1 MGELLQEIILIEPRW
16 LLSNVLGQ
24 LLNTESAEQPYGQYS
39 VHYIQTMFPD
49 TDASDIVQLLEA
61 MDICI
66 QGSVCEFPSLMRGNA
81 PIGTW
86 EKEDENGNISVYG
99 GVRLQV
105 ADYNSLLPLGFFPR
119 VQLSLRRNFQQDVE
133 DPDMDLVLW
142 KDGAKCVSGNMEAL
156 LVVTNEGQ
164 SIEIRVRGLSSS
176 RQGCFIFM
184 EDLIHLVT
192 QVGMESYPGLLINQD
207 VLSPIQLRNHEKYVM
222 TYEPKHIFKAQL
234 EQDGYLLNEIT
245 GEKENFT
252 DLFCFGSESV
262 ESNTIA
268 GVDLHLTDLPVLTRR
283 QLSMLLD
290 PPDPMGKDWCL
301 LALSVGLVD
310 KVPLLDSPNGPKGP
324 VSLDESDSPTE
335 RTLQEWG
342 NDPQC
347 TIGVLITKL
356 NSLGREDAARVIL
369 KSAPIYKFLPDPRA
383 IEEGTIKEPS
393 TSNNS
398 SSTVVSR

>member
-16 LLSNVLGQ
+16 LLSHVVGQ
-24 LLNTESAEQPYGQYS
+24 LLSPDTVEQPYGQYS
-39 VHYIQTMFPD
+39 VHYIQSMFPE
-49 TDASDIVQLLEA
+49 TDVSDIIQLLEA

-66 QGSVCEFPSLMRGNA
+66 QGSVCEFPSLMRGSA
-81 PIGTW
+81 PIGVW
-86 EKEDENGNISVYG
+86 EKEDENGNVSVYG
-99 GVRLQV
+99 GVRIQV
-105 ADYNSLLPLGFFPR
+105 ADYSSSLPIGFFSR
-119 VQLSLRRNFQQDVE
+119 VQLSLRRNFQQDIE

-142 KDGAKCVSGNMEAL
+142 NEGAKCISGNMEAL
-156 LVVTNEGQ
+156 LVVTNEGH
-164 SIEIRVRGLSSS
+164 SVEIRVRGLNDC

-192 QVGMESYPGLLINQD
+192 QVVVESYPGLLVNQD
-207 VLSPIQLRNHEKYVM
+207 VLSPIQLRNHEKYIM

-234 EQDGYLLNEIT
+234 EEERHLINEIT
-245 GEKENFT
+245 GEKESFT

-268 GVDLHLTDLPVLTRR
+268 GVNLHMSDLPALTRR

-310 KVPLLDSPNGPKGP
+310 KVPSLDSPNCQ
-324 VSLDESDSPTE
+324 VSQEESDSPTE

-347 TIGVLITKL
+347 TIGVLINKL

-369 KSAPIYKFLPDPRA
+369 RSAPIYKFLPDPRA
-383 IEEGTIKEPS
+383 IENERSIKEPS